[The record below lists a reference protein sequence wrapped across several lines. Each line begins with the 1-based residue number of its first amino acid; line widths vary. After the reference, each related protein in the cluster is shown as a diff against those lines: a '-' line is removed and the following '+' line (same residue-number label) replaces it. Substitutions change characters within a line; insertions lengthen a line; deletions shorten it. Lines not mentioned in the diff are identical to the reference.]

1 MKMLKS
7 RRYREDISSINR
19 IVHKKSGV
27 SLVEI
32 IVALLIL
39 ALAALPAVGTF
50 STYYST
56 STRQM
61 EQEMALKI
69 AESVINLMQ
78 SLSYDMIND
87 GTLTAVPLDIQTPD
101 GTVQGTL
108 NFGKPGP
115 QMIGLSADGK
125 TPGHPNNLYLIGP
138 QDPLFLHPSKPIG
151 SFYTKE
157 QAEQINKEKGYIMK
171 EDAGRGY
178 RRAVPSP
185 LPIDIIEKESIKS
198 LLDNGQVVI
207 CAGGGGI
214 PVIKQGD
221 KLEGIAAVIDK
232 DYASAKLAELIDADY
247 LVILTAVN
255 NVCLNY
261 GKENEVVLK
270 DVKKAEMATYLE
282 EGHFAK
288 GSMYPKVQAV
298 LNFLNNKNKVAV
310 IASLDNAKD
319 AFKLKAGTIIH

>member
-1 MKMLKS
+1 MAKYVVSLGGNALGNNPIEQKQALIKVAEAITDLIMDNN
-7 RRYREDISSINR
+7 EVA
-19 IVHKKSGV
+19 IVHGNG
-27 SLVEI
+27 
-32 IVALLIL
+32 
-39 ALAALPAVGTF
+39 PQVG
-50 STYYST
+50 
-56 STRQM
+56 M
-61 EQEMALKI
+61 
-69 AESVINLMQ
+69 INLAFETSKETPNMPFPECGAMSEGYIGYHIQ
-78 SLSYDMIND
+78 NALYNSFKENNVNKSVV
-87 GTLTAVPLDIQTPD
+87 TLITQVLVD
-101 GTVQGTL
+101 
-108 NFGKPGP
+108 
-115 QMIGLSADGK
+115 
-125 TPGHPNNLYLIGP
+125 P

-151 SFYTKE
+151 SFYNKE
-157 QAEQINKEKGYIMK
+157 QAERINKEKGYIMK

-178 RRAVPSP
+178 RRVVPSP

-214 PVIKQGD
+214 PVIKQD
-221 KLEGIAAVIDK
+221 NKLEGVAAVIDK

-270 DVKKAEMATYLE
+270 DVKKADIAKYLE

-298 LNFLNNKNKVAV
+298 LNFLKDNHKTAV

-319 AFKLKAGTIIH
+319 AFKLKAGTIVK